1 MKQRFRHKW
10 RVFKRAGA
18 KTWYFT
24 YWLGDRRLVRT
35 TGQTTKGKAEAEA
48 ERFVAELEAT
58 QSGTIPT
65 LREYA
70 KNFFVWGQ
78 CQWIKARHEWGKR
91 FSEDVA
97 SSRRGHLINHVFPQF
112 GDLPLDK
119 IERHEVR
126 DWLLELPLSAQSKN
140 HVLFSFRIVL
150 RKAEEDGLIPFNPLE
165 QIEPLGVK
173 PKERDVFSLEE
184 LARLFPADR
193 KKLVEIW
200 KTPKHA
206 ALFFT
211 LASTGLRS
219 GEARALRWAD
229 VLWELS
235 ALHVSRAAK
244 EGGRIGGLKTATPTR
259 PDDRVVLLPRRTVDV
274 LRWWSGQTKYS
285 EPGHIVF
292 YGENPDKP
300 MQRRSVSAYLGPC
313 LVRAKIDPAGRRLT
327 PHSFRHGYVSLTR
340 RVLGEATLRQL
351 VGHKSQRVTDG
362 YDHASLA
369 DRAASL
375 APAQKVL
382 DGLFGGAI
390 QAGVFPEQETTGG

>member
-10 RVFKRAGA
+10 RVFKRGGA

-24 YWLGDRRLVRT
+24 YWQGDRRLVRSS
-35 TGQTTKGKAEAEA
+35 GYTTKGKAEAEA
-48 ERFVAELEAT
+48 ERFVAELEAARN
-58 QSGTIPT
+58 GTVPT
-65 LREYA
+65 LRQYA
-70 KNFFVWGQ
+70 QDFFVWGQ
-78 CQWIKARHEWGKR
+78 CPWIKARHEWGKR
-91 FSEDVA
+91 FSETVA
-97 SSRRGHLINHVFPQF
+97 HDRRAHLVNHVFPQF

-119 IERHEVR
+119 IERHSVR

-165 QIEPLGVK
+165 KIEPLGVK
-173 PKERDVFSLEE
+173 PRERDVFSLEE
-184 LARLFPADR
+184 LSKLFPVDR
-193 KKLVEIW
+193 EKLLEVW
-200 KTPKHA
+200 KTPKHV
-206 ALFFT
+206 ALFFM

-235 ALHVSRAAK
+235 ALHVARAAK
-244 EGGRIGGLKTATPTR
+244 DGGRIGGLKTSTPTR
-259 PDDRVVLLPRRTVDV
+259 ADDRVVLLPQRTADV
-274 LRWWSGQTKYS
+274 LKWWYGLSKYS
-285 EPGHIVF
+285 EPQHIVF
-292 YGENPDKP
+292 YGDSPDRP
-300 MQRRSVSAYLGPC
+300 MQRRSISAYLGPC

-351 VGHKSQRVTDG
+351 VGHRSERVTDG

-382 DGLFGGAI
+382 DGIFGGAI
-390 QAGVFPEQETTGG
+390 QVEVSK